1 MHVNNDKPC
10 VYEITSK
17 KEKFSINLKEIYLFK
32 DLLYL
37 FVRRD
42 IVSLYKQTIL
52 GPLWLIIQPVITTF
66 TQFIVFGMI
75 AKIPSDGIPY
85 FLFVFSGN
93 VLWSYFSSS
102 FLTISETF
110 KTNQGVFGKVYF
122 PRAIMPLS
130 ITISSLLKFGVQ
142 FIMFLVIIMVY
153 NIKGYS
159 VNLNV
164 FALFIPLVIIIMA
177 LISMGCGMLIT
188 SLTIKYRDFNFLL
201 GFGITLVMYITPVV
215 FPTSLFLSNI
225 SSEFQWLIYA
235 NPLTGLF
242 DLFRFGFLGAGVL
255 NWFGICWSF
264 IFGILVYLLGLVVF
278 NNSEKTFMDTI

>member
-1 MHVNNDKPC
+1 
-10 VYEITSK
+10 
-17 KEKFSINLKEIYLFK
+17 
-32 DLLYL
+32 
-37 FVRRD
+37 
-42 IVSLYKQTIL
+42 
-52 GPLWLIIQPVITTF
+52 
-66 TQFIVFGMI
+66 
-75 AKIPSDGIPY
+75 
-85 FLFVFSGN
+85 
-93 VLWSYFSSS
+93 
-102 FLTISETF
+102 
-110 KTNQGVFGKVYF
+110 
-122 PRAIMPLS
+122 
-130 ITISSLLKFGVQ
+130 
-142 FIMFLVIIMVY
+142 MVY

-264 IFGILVYLLGLVVF
+264 IFGILVYFIGLVVF